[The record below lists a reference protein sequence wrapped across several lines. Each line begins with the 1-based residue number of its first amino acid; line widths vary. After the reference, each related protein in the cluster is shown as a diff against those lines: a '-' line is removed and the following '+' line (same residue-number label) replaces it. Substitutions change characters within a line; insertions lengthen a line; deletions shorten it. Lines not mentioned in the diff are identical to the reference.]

1 MAIDNTKKRGFKDLS
16 HLIDP
21 TVADELDDVFDE
33 PADKVNGAN
42 KTEILPIDELH
53 SFKNHPFKVNT
64 TANDFWDLVES
75 IREHG
80 ILIPVIVR
88 PSVDGYEIIAGHRR
102 VAAAKLAGLTEVPV
116 VIRALNDYE
125 ATIIMVHTN
134 IAREII
140 SHSEKAK
147 AYRMCHDIE
156 KHQGKAGLDT
166 AAEIG
171 KEHNDSKRQVQ
182 RYIRLSYLCEDLLEF
197 VDNGK
202 LAFNTGVYLAYLD
215 EDSQQNL
222 LVFIEQYKMF
232 PSFEQ
237 ADLLKNTYTTAGKPL
252 SYEKIV
258 SLLVVPAKVKSVTKV
273 TFKTK
278 EIASYFDEGTT
289 TEVMSDTIIMLLRK
303 YKNGDFDAVIEKD
316 MEQEGV

>member
-21 TVADELDDVFDE
+21 TVVEELDDVFDE
-33 PADKVNGAN
+33 PGDVVDAAN
-42 KTEILPIDELH
+42 KTEILPIDQLH

-80 ILIPVIVR
+80 ILIPIIVR
-88 PSVDGYEIIAGHRR
+88 PSTDGYEIIAGHRR
-102 VAAAKLAGLTEVPV
+102 VAAAKMAGLTEVPV
-116 VIRALNDYE
+116 IIRALNDFE

-134 IAREII
+134 IAREVI

-147 AYRMCHDIE
+147 AYRMCHDIG

-166 AAEIG
+166 AEEIG

-197 VDNGK
+197 VDSGK

-222 LVFIEQYKMF
+222 LVFIEQYKLF

-237 ADLLKNTYTTAGKPL
+237 AELLKNTYSSTKRTL
-252 SYEKIV
+252 SYEKIIA
-258 SLLVVPAKVKSVTKV
+258 LLVTPVKVKPITKV
-273 TFKTK
+273 SFKTK

-289 TEVMSDTIIMLLRK
+289 TEVMSDTILMLLRK
-303 YKNGDFDAVIEKD
+303 YRNGDFDAVIEKD
-316 MEQEGV
+316 ME

>member
-1 MAIDNTKKRGFKDLS
+1 MSIDNNKRRVFMDLS

-21 TVADELDDVFDE
+21 TVVEELDDVFDE
-33 PADKVNGAN
+33 PGDTVNPAN
-42 KTEILPIDELH
+42 KPEILPIDELH

-64 TANDFWDLVES
+64 TASDFWDLVES

-80 ILIPVIVR
+80 ILVPIIVR
-88 PSVDGYEIIAGHRR
+88 PSENGYEIIAGHRR

-116 VIRALNDYE
+116 VVRALSDFD

-134 IAREII
+134 IAREVI

-147 AYRMCHDIE
+147 AYRMCHDVG
-156 KHQGKAGLDT
+156 KHQGKAGVDT
-166 AAEIG
+166 AEEIG

-182 RYIRLSYLCEDLLEF
+182 RYIRLSYLCEDLLEY

-222 LVFIEQYKMF
+222 LVFIEQYKIF
-232 PSFEQ
+232 PSLEQ
-237 ADLLKNTYTTAGKPL
+237 AELLSTTYNASKETL

-258 SLLVVPAKVKSVTKV
+258 SLLVTPVKVKPITKV

-278 EIASYFDEGTT
+278 EIASYFEEGTT
-289 TEVMSDTIIMLLRK
+289 TEVMSDTILMLLRR
-303 YKNGDFDAVIEKD
+303 YRNGDFDAVIEKE
-316 MEQEGV
+316 ME